1 MSRTGAEIL
10 IDALVAQGTRVIFGY
25 PGGAV
30 MPIYDALHG
39 AGNAV
44 RHVLTRHEQGA
55 VHAAQ
60 GYARASG
67 LPGVCLATS
76 GPGATNFITG
86 LTDAL
91 MDSTPL
97 VCIVGQVHSDLLG
110 TDAFQEA
117 DVIGLTL
124 SATKWSRQVV
134 DAREME
140 STVAR
145 AFEIARAGRP
155 GPVLIEVTRDAQMQM
170 VDDAPGF
177 EVPGFEVAVPGTMD
191 TAAAPLADDGLQR
204 AMHDQLQ
211 RAANAIN
218 GAKRPYFLIGH
229 GVTIAGAEAA
239 AMQVAARTGM
249 PVASTLLG
257 LSAFPVDHPQY
268 VGMLGMHGA
277 YAANLMTNEADVI
290 LAVGMRFDD
299 RVTGRLNDYAPDAEI
314 IHVDVDAS
322 QIGRLVP
329 VAVGL
334 VADAKDAL
342 TQMLPHLEP
351 REHLHW
357 LARCRTLRAMEREAV
372 IDAEC
377 DPAGG
382 PMRMGEVVS
391 HLSARTAGRATIV
404 SDVGQ
409 HQMAAARYYAFETE
423 GGHITSGGL
432 GTMGFALPA
441 ALGAQVGTPL
451 ACVVAIIG
459 DGGFQMNL
467 QELATVA
474 QERLPLKIVIL
485 NNEHLGMV
493 RQWQELFFD
502 GRYSSVDLPSPDFV
516 MIARGFGVDGERVD
530 ERESL
535 AGAMDRMLEA
545 RGPYLLDI
553 RVAKADN
560 VFPMIATGAS
570 VSEMRLC

>member
-10 IDALVAQGTRVIFGY
+10 IDALIAQGTRVIFGY

-60 GYARASG
+60 GYARAAG

-97 VCIVGQVHSDLLG
+97 VCIVGQVRSDLLG

-124 SATKWSRQVV
+124 AATKWSQQVI
-134 DAREME
+134 DAREIA
-140 STVAR
+140 STVSK
-145 AFEIARAGRP
+145 AFEVARAGRP

-170 VDDAPGF
+170 VDDAADF
-177 EVPGFEVAVPGTMD
+177 EGVAPATINAVT
-191 TAAAPLADDGLQR
+191 APLAEDE
-204 AMHDQLQ
+204 LQ

-218 GAKRPYFLIGH
+218 GAQRPYFLIGH
-229 GVTIAGAEAA
+229 GVTIAGAEAL
-239 AMQVAARTGM
+239 AMQVAVRTGM

-299 RVTGRLNDYAPDAEI
+299 RVTGRLNGYAPDARI

-329 VAVGL
+329 AAIGL
-334 VADAKDAL
+334 VADAADAL
-342 TQMLPHLEP
+342 TELLPCLEP
-351 REHLHW
+351 REHPHW
-357 LARCRTLRAMEREAV
+357 VSRCKTLRAMEFEAV
-372 IDAEC
+372 IGAEC
-377 DPAGG
+377 APASG
-382 PMRMGEVVS
+382 PIRMGEVVS

-409 HQMAAARYYAFETE
+409 HQMAAARYYAFDTE

-441 ALGAQVGTPL
+441 ALGAQVGAPS

-459 DGGFQMNL
+459 DGGFQMNV

-474 QERLPLKIVIL
+474 QEHLPLKIVIL

-535 AGAMDRMLEA
+535 AGALDRMLQA

-553 RVAKADN
+553 RVAKAQN